1 MAAYWMARCG
11 VNARIIDKRG
21 TKVFT
26 GQADGLRPRT
36 LELLDSIG
44 VVHRVLHEACEAAEF
59 TFWVSRSLFVRAL
72 GVVHERWLT
81 QGFRAR
87 VRMVD

>member
-44 VVHRVLHEACEAAEF
+44 VVNRVIHEACEAAEF
-59 TFWVSRSLFVRAL
+59 SSWVSRLL
-72 GVVHERWLT
+72 
-81 QGFRAR
+81 
-87 VRMVD
+87 

>member
-59 TFWVSRSLFVRAL
+59 TFWVNQALSMGAGWRSADI
-72 GVVHERWLT
+72 G
-81 QGFRAR
+81 
-87 VRMVD
+87 

>member
-59 TFWVSRSLFVRAL
+59 TFWVSRSLLYELWVL
-72 GVVHERWLT
+72 STNVG
-81 QGFRAR
+81 
-87 VRMVD
+87 